1 MRKFKISVLLKLGFY
16 CLFLSIG
23 LEMQA
28 RKFVHPGILHT
39 TKSIE
44 RMRAQIADKEYPA
57 YGSFELLKSHHCSQA
72 DYQPF
77 GPFEIISRDGEFRH
91 TKSKMEQDFSAVY
104 QNALMWVL
112 TGEKTHAEKSL
123 ELLLGYAGTLKRI
136 PETNDAPLLV
146 GLEGLKIIY
155 ATEIL
160 RHTYK
165 KMTVVQFNEISRMIR
180 EVFLPVMENFYHRKP
195 YTNGNWGP
203 IVTKAY
209 MAAAIL
215 WDNEEMYNKAVDFY
229 LHANDN
235 GTIAHY
241 ISGDT
246 GQIQESGRDQGH
258 SMLGI
263 GALATVCEI
272 AWQQGDDL
280 YSALDNRL
288 MKGFEY
294 VAKYN
299 LGYNVPFAV
308 WKDVTGKYSNWTEI
322 SNKGRGRYMPIFEMT
337 YNHFVIRKGMQMP
350 YTEQVLRQIRPEGY
364 DRDQPAFGS
373 LLFNEAGTKKNY
385 VDLVN
390 PFVDSHRSRWFF
402 FSSACRPFGMVSLSP
417 DTDTEHSWG
426 SGYLY
431 DSKQIRCFSHVH
443 NWQMSGV
450 AVMPTVGEF
459 KGHLGMNAYQSA
471 FTHDG
476 EIAKPGYHKVKLTD
490 YDITAELTS
499 TMRVGFHCYTFPKS
513 DASYILFDTGAFL
526 AHGPTAYSEVWKVS
540 DKEIAGWEMMERTGR
555 RPKDTPVYFYAQ
567 LSKPM
572 DKVVSWREGRIESNS
587 NPERISGKNAGMAV
601 RFKTEKDEKVMLKV
615 AISYVSVEQARKN
628 MLTELSGWDFEQVKQ
643 SSFSEWNDWLGRIE
657 VEGGSRE
664 QQIKLYTDLWHAL
677 LGRHVVSDADG
688 HYMDMTSDFPRI
700 RQIPLGEDG
709 KPLYNHH
716 NFDAWWGSHWS
727 LNILWSMAYPEVMD
741 NFCNTMIDMYQNGGL
756 IPRGPS
762 GGNYTYVMIG
772 DPAVS
777 FFASAYNKGIR
788 NYDAELAYE
797 GLRKNAFV
805 GGIRDHAGYEHS
817 KTAYSGGMKYYEEWG
832 YVPDGRKDVEGMHTT
847 GASMTLEYAY
857 QDWCLAQM
865 AKTMGKLQDYEFF
878 MKRSKNYRNLWN
890 PESGYMQPRGEDGN
904 WLPYF
909 DPLELTEKG
918 GFCESNS
925 AIYSHY
931 VPHDMAGLI
940 ELYGGA
946 DQYVK
951 RLNANFEK
959 SESYGFFR
967 SNKTKEGNWTDYGN
981 QPGTG
986 MAHLFSYAGAPWLT
1000 QKWVR
1005 KVKAAY
1011 CDVTPYG
1018 GYRDDED
1025 QGQMGALGVLMAI
1038 GLFEVDGGCAEKP
1051 FYEIT
1056 SPLFDKVTIHLDNRY
1071 YSGKTFQIITK
1082 GNSTDVFSITHPGDE
1097 EYKPAVQQAQM
1108 IIPVKN
1114 TEGQQQYIK
1123 FATLPDIK
1131 RGTKYVSLSAV
1142 SSCGLPVD
1150 FYVESGPAYV
1160 DGNRLIL
1167 TAIPP
1172 KTTYPVKVTVIAWQ
1186 YGKNSDP
1193 KIKTAEPVKQT
1204 FYIR

>member
-1 MRKFKISVLLKLGFY
+1 MRKLKISVLLKVGFY

-91 TKSKMEQDFSAVY
+91 TKSKMEQDFSAIY

-112 TGEKTHAEKSL
+112 TGEKAHAEKSL

-146 GLEGLKIIY
+146 GLEGSKIIY
-155 ATEIL
+155 ATEML

-215 WDNEEMYNKAVDFY
+215 WDNEEMYDKAVDFY

-241 ISGDT
+241 ISGNT

-258 SMLGI
+258 CMLGI

-322 SNKGRGRYMPIFEMT
+322 SDKGRGRYMPVFEMV

-350 YTEQVLRQIRPEGY
+350 YTEKVLQQIRPEGY

-373 LLFNEAGTKKNY
+373 LLFNEARTKKNY

-526 AHGPTAYSEVWKVS
+526 AHGSTAYSEVWKVS

-628 MLTELSGWDFEQVKQ
+628 MLAELSGWDFEQVKQ
-643 SSFSEWNDWLGRIE
+643 SSFSEWNDWLGKIE

-688 HYMDMTSDFPRI
+688 HYMDMTADFPRI
-700 RQIPLGEDG
+700 RQIPLGDEG

-727 LNILWSMAYPEVMD
+727 LDILLSMAYPEVMD
-741 NFCNTMIDMYQNGGL
+741 DFCNTMIDMYRNGGL

-772 DPAVS
+772 DPAAS

-788 NYDAELAYE
+788 NYNAELAYE

-805 GGIRDHAGYEHS
+805 GGIRDHAGYEHG
-817 KTAYSGGMKYYEEWG
+817 KTAHSGGMKYYEERG

-904 WLPYF
+904 WLPCF

-946 DQYVK
+946 GQYIK

-959 SESYGFFR
+959 SEPYGFFR

-1011 CDVTPYG
+1011 SDVTPYG

-1082 GNSTDVFSITHPGDE
+1082 GNSTDNMYIQNASLNGKKWNKCWFYHEDFIKGGTLELKLGAKPNKKWGVE
-1097 EYKPAVQQAQM
+1097 E
-1108 IIPVKN
+1108 
-1114 TEGQQQYIK
+1114 
-1123 FATLPDIK
+1123 LPPSFI
-1131 RGTKYVSLSAV
+1131 
-1142 SSCGLPVD
+1142 SS
-1150 FYVESGPAYV
+1150 
-1160 DGNRLIL
+1160 
-1167 TAIPP
+1167 
-1172 KTTYPVKVTVIAWQ
+1172 K
-1186 YGKNSDP
+1186 
-1193 KIKTAEPVKQT
+1193 
-1204 FYIR
+1204 

>member
-299 LGYNVPFAV
+299 FGYNVPFAV

-1082 GNSTDVFSITHPGDE
+1082 GNSTDNMYIQNASLNGKKWNKCWFYHEDFIKGGTLELKLGAKPNKKWGVE
-1097 EYKPAVQQAQM
+1097 E
-1108 IIPVKN
+1108 
-1114 TEGQQQYIK
+1114 
-1123 FATLPDIK
+1123 LPPSFI
-1131 RGTKYVSLSAV
+1131 
-1142 SSCGLPVD
+1142 SS
-1150 FYVESGPAYV
+1150 
-1160 DGNRLIL
+1160 
-1167 TAIPP
+1167 
-1172 KTTYPVKVTVIAWQ
+1172 K
-1186 YGKNSDP
+1186 
-1193 KIKTAEPVKQT
+1193 
-1204 FYIR
+1204 

>member
-1025 QGQMGALGVLMAI
+1025 QGQMGVLGVLMAI

-1082 GNSTDVFSITHPGDE
+1082 GNSTDNMYIQNASLNGKKWNKCWFYHEDFIKGGTLELKLGAKPNKKWGVE
-1097 EYKPAVQQAQM
+1097 E
-1108 IIPVKN
+1108 
-1114 TEGQQQYIK
+1114 
-1123 FATLPDIK
+1123 LPPSFI
-1131 RGTKYVSLSAV
+1131 
-1142 SSCGLPVD
+1142 SS
-1150 FYVESGPAYV
+1150 
-1160 DGNRLIL
+1160 
-1167 TAIPP
+1167 
-1172 KTTYPVKVTVIAWQ
+1172 K
-1186 YGKNSDP
+1186 
-1193 KIKTAEPVKQT
+1193 
-1204 FYIR
+1204 

>member
-513 DASYILFDTGAFL
+513 DASYILFDTGAFW

-1082 GNSTDVFSITHPGDE
+1082 GNSTDNMYIQNASLNGKKWNKCWFYHEDFIKGGTLELKLGAKPNKKWGVE
-1097 EYKPAVQQAQM
+1097 E
-1108 IIPVKN
+1108 
-1114 TEGQQQYIK
+1114 
-1123 FATLPDIK
+1123 LPPSFI
-1131 RGTKYVSLSAV
+1131 
-1142 SSCGLPVD
+1142 SS
-1150 FYVESGPAYV
+1150 
-1160 DGNRLIL
+1160 
-1167 TAIPP
+1167 
-1172 KTTYPVKVTVIAWQ
+1172 K
-1186 YGKNSDP
+1186 
-1193 KIKTAEPVKQT
+1193 
-1204 FYIR
+1204 

>member
-1 MRKFKISVLLKLGFY
+1 MRKLKISVLLKVGFF

-77 GPFEIISRDGEFRH
+77 GPFEVIARDGEFRH

-112 TGEKTHAEKSL
+112 TGEKAHAEKSL

-155 ATEIL
+155 ATEML

-180 EVFLPVMENFYHRKP
+180 NVFLPVMENFYHRKP

-215 WDNEEMYNKAVDFY
+215 WDNEEMYDKAIDFY

-241 ISGDT
+241 ISGNT

-258 SMLGI
+258 CMLGI

-322 SNKGRGRYMPIFEMT
+322 SDKGRGRYMPVFEMA

-350 YTEQVLRQIRPEGY
+350 YTEKVLQQIRPEGY

-373 LLFNEAGTKKNY
+373 LLFNEARTKKNY

-526 AHGPTAYSEVWKVS
+526 AHGSTAYSEVWKVS

-628 MLTELSGWDFEQVKQ
+628 MLAELSGWDFEQVKQ
-643 SSFSEWNDWLGRIE
+643 SSFSEWNDWLGKIE

-688 HYMDMTSDFPRI
+688 HYMDMTADFPRI
-700 RQIPLGEDG
+700 RQIPLGDEG

-727 LNILWSMAYPEVMD
+727 LDILWSMAYPEVMD
-741 NFCNTMIDMYQNGGL
+741 DFCNTMIDMYRNGGL

-772 DPAVS
+772 DPAAS

-788 NYDAELAYE
+788 NYNAELAYE

-805 GGIRDHAGYEHS
+805 GGIRDHAGYEHG
-817 KTAYSGGMKYYEEWG
+817 KTAHSGGMKYYEERG

-904 WLPYF
+904 WLPCF

-946 DQYVK
+946 GQYIK

-959 SESYGFFR
+959 SEPYGFFR

-1011 CDVTPYG
+1011 SDVTPYG

-1082 GNSTDVFSITHPGDE
+1082 GNSTDNMYIQNASLNGKKWNKCWFYHEDFIKGGILELKLGAKPNKKWGVE
-1097 EYKPAVQQAQM
+1097 E
-1108 IIPVKN
+1108 
-1114 TEGQQQYIK
+1114 
-1123 FATLPDIK
+1123 LPPSFI
-1131 RGTKYVSLSAV
+1131 
-1142 SSCGLPVD
+1142 SS
-1150 FYVESGPAYV
+1150 
-1160 DGNRLIL
+1160 
-1167 TAIPP
+1167 
-1172 KTTYPVKVTVIAWQ
+1172 K
-1186 YGKNSDP
+1186 
-1193 KIKTAEPVKQT
+1193 
-1204 FYIR
+1204 

>member
-1 MRKFKISVLLKLGFY
+1 MRKLKISVLLKVGFY

-77 GPFEIISRDGEFRH
+77 GPFEVISRDGEFRH
-91 TKSKMEQDFSAVY
+91 TKSKMEQDFSAIY

-112 TGEKTHAEKSL
+112 TGEKAHAEKSL

-146 GLEGLKIIY
+146 GLEGSKIIY
-155 ATEIL
+155 ATEML

-215 WDNEEMYNKAVDFY
+215 WDNEEMYDKAVDFY

-241 ISGDT
+241 ISGNT

-258 SMLGI
+258 CMLGI

-322 SNKGRGRYMPIFEMT
+322 SDKGRGRYMPVFEMV

-350 YTEQVLRQIRPEGY
+350 YTEKVLQQIRPEGY

-373 LLFNEAGTKKNY
+373 LLFNEARTKKNY

-526 AHGPTAYSEVWKVS
+526 AHGSTAYSEVWKVS

-628 MLTELSGWDFEQVKQ
+628 MLAELSGWDFEQVKQ
-643 SSFSEWNDWLGRIE
+643 SSFSEWNDWLGKIE

-688 HYMDMTSDFPRI
+688 HYMDMTADFPRI
-700 RQIPLGEDG
+700 RQIPLGDEG

-727 LNILWSMAYPEVMD
+727 LDILWSMAYPEVMD
-741 NFCNTMIDMYQNGGL
+741 DFCNTMIDMYRNGGL

-772 DPAVS
+772 DPAAS

-788 NYDAELAYE
+788 NYNAELAYE

-904 WLPYF
+904 WLPCF

-946 DQYVK
+946 GQYIK

-959 SESYGFFR
+959 SEPYGFFR

-1011 CDVTPYG
+1011 SDVTPYG

-1082 GNSTDVFSITHPGDE
+1082 GNSTDNMYIQNASLNGKKWNKCWFYHEDFIKGGTLELKLGAKPNKKWGVE
-1097 EYKPAVQQAQM
+1097 E
-1108 IIPVKN
+1108 
-1114 TEGQQQYIK
+1114 
-1123 FATLPDIK
+1123 LPPSFI
-1131 RGTKYVSLSAV
+1131 
-1142 SSCGLPVD
+1142 SS
-1150 FYVESGPAYV
+1150 
-1160 DGNRLIL
+1160 
-1167 TAIPP
+1167 
-1172 KTTYPVKVTVIAWQ
+1172 K
-1186 YGKNSDP
+1186 
-1193 KIKTAEPVKQT
+1193 
-1204 FYIR
+1204 

>member
-203 IVTKAY
+203 IVTKAKAY

-1082 GNSTDVFSITHPGDE
+1082 GNSTDNMYIQNASLNGKKWNKCWFYHEDFIKGGTLELKLGAKPNKKWGVE
-1097 EYKPAVQQAQM
+1097 E
-1108 IIPVKN
+1108 
-1114 TEGQQQYIK
+1114 
-1123 FATLPDIK
+1123 LPPSFI
-1131 RGTKYVSLSAV
+1131 
-1142 SSCGLPVD
+1142 SS
-1150 FYVESGPAYV
+1150 
-1160 DGNRLIL
+1160 
-1167 TAIPP
+1167 
-1172 KTTYPVKVTVIAWQ
+1172 K
-1186 YGKNSDP
+1186 
-1193 KIKTAEPVKQT
+1193 
-1204 FYIR
+1204 

>member
-337 YNHFVIRKGMQMP
+337 YNHFVIRKGMQMS

-1082 GNSTDVFSITHPGDE
+1082 GNSTDNMYIQNASLNGKKWNKCWFYHEDFIKGGTLELKLGAKPNKKWGVE
-1097 EYKPAVQQAQM
+1097 E
-1108 IIPVKN
+1108 
-1114 TEGQQQYIK
+1114 
-1123 FATLPDIK
+1123 LPPSFI
-1131 RGTKYVSLSAV
+1131 
-1142 SSCGLPVD
+1142 SS
-1150 FYVESGPAYV
+1150 
-1160 DGNRLIL
+1160 
-1167 TAIPP
+1167 
-1172 KTTYPVKVTVIAWQ
+1172 K
-1186 YGKNSDP
+1186 
-1193 KIKTAEPVKQT
+1193 
-1204 FYIR
+1204 

>member
-364 DRDQPAFGS
+364 DRVQHAFGS
-373 LLFNEAGTKKNY
+373 LLFNDAGTKNNY

-1082 GNSTDVFSITHPGDE
+1082 GNSTDNMYIQNASLNGKKWNKCWFYHEDFIKGGTLELKLGAKPNKKWGVE
-1097 EYKPAVQQAQM
+1097 E
-1108 IIPVKN
+1108 
-1114 TEGQQQYIK
+1114 
-1123 FATLPDIK
+1123 LPPSFI
-1131 RGTKYVSLSAV
+1131 
-1142 SSCGLPVD
+1142 SS
-1150 FYVESGPAYV
+1150 
-1160 DGNRLIL
+1160 
-1167 TAIPP
+1167 
-1172 KTTYPVKVTVIAWQ
+1172 K
-1186 YGKNSDP
+1186 
-1193 KIKTAEPVKQT
+1193 
-1204 FYIR
+1204 

>member
-1 MRKFKISVLLKLGFY
+1 
-16 CLFLSIG
+16 
-23 LEMQA
+23 
-28 RKFVHPGILHT
+28 
-39 TKSIE
+39 
-44 RMRAQIADKEYPA
+44 
-57 YGSFELLKSHHCSQA
+57 
-72 DYQPF
+72 
-77 GPFEIISRDGEFRH
+77 
-91 TKSKMEQDFSAVY
+91 
-104 QNALMWVL
+104 
-112 TGEKTHAEKSL
+112 
-123 ELLLGYAGTLKRI
+123 
-136 PETNDAPLLV
+136 
-146 GLEGLKIIY
+146 
-155 ATEIL
+155 
-160 RHTYK
+160 
-165 KMTVVQFNEISRMIR
+165 
-180 EVFLPVMENFYHRKP
+180 
-195 YTNGNWGP
+195 
-203 IVTKAY
+203 
-209 MAAAIL
+209 
-215 WDNEEMYNKAVDFY
+215 
-229 LHANDN
+229 
-235 GTIAHY
+235 
-241 ISGDT
+241 
-246 GQIQESGRDQGH
+246 
-258 SMLGI
+258 
-263 GALATVCEI
+263 
-272 AWQQGDDL
+272 
-280 YSALDNRL
+280 
-288 MKGFEY
+288 
-294 VAKYN
+294 
-299 LGYNVPFAV
+299 
-308 WKDVTGKYSNWTEI
+308 
-322 SNKGRGRYMPIFEMT
+322 
-337 YNHFVIRKGMQMP
+337 
-350 YTEQVLRQIRPEGY
+350 
-364 DRDQPAFGS
+364 
-373 LLFNEAGTKKNY
+373 
-385 VDLVN
+385 
-390 PFVDSHRSRWFF
+390 
-402 FSSACRPFGMVSLSP
+402 
-417 DTDTEHSWG
+417 
-426 SGYLY
+426 
-431 DSKQIRCFSHVH
+431 
-443 NWQMSGV
+443 
-450 AVMPTVGEF
+450 
-459 KGHLGMNAYQSA
+459 
-471 FTHDG
+471 
-476 EIAKPGYHKVKLTD
+476 
-490 YDITAELTS
+490 
-499 TMRVGFHCYTFPKS
+499 
-513 DASYILFDTGAFL
+513 
-526 AHGPTAYSEVWKVS
+526 
-540 DKEIAGWEMMERTGR
+540 
-555 RPKDTPVYFYAQ
+555 
-567 LSKPM
+567 
-572 DKVVSWREGRIESNS
+572 
-587 NPERISGKNAGMAV
+587 
-601 RFKTEKDEKVMLKV
+601 
-615 AISYVSVEQARKN
+615 

-865 AKTMGKLQDYEFF
+865 AKTMGRLQDYEFF

-904 WLPYF
+904 WLPCF

-1082 GNSTDVFSITHPGDE
+1082 GNSTDNMYIQNASLNGKKWNKCWFYHEDFIKGGTLELKLGAKPNKKWGVE
-1097 EYKPAVQQAQM
+1097 E
-1108 IIPVKN
+1108 
-1114 TEGQQQYIK
+1114 
-1123 FATLPDIK
+1123 LPPSFI
-1131 RGTKYVSLSAV
+1131 
-1142 SSCGLPVD
+1142 SS
-1150 FYVESGPAYV
+1150 
-1160 DGNRLIL
+1160 
-1167 TAIPP
+1167 
-1172 KTTYPVKVTVIAWQ
+1172 K
-1186 YGKNSDP
+1186 
-1193 KIKTAEPVKQT
+1193 
-1204 FYIR
+1204 

>member
-499 TMRVGFHCYTFPKS
+499 TMRVGFHCYTIPKS

-797 GLRKNAFV
+797 GLRKYAFV

-986 MAHLFSYAGAPWLT
+986 MAQLFSYAGAPWLT

-1082 GNSTDVFSITHPGDE
+1082 GNSTDNMYIQNASLNGKKWNKCWFYHEDFIKGGTLELKLGAKPNKKWGVE
-1097 EYKPAVQQAQM
+1097 E
-1108 IIPVKN
+1108 
-1114 TEGQQQYIK
+1114 
-1123 FATLPDIK
+1123 LPPSFI
-1131 RGTKYVSLSAV
+1131 
-1142 SSCGLPVD
+1142 SS
-1150 FYVESGPAYV
+1150 
-1160 DGNRLIL
+1160 
-1167 TAIPP
+1167 
-1172 KTTYPVKVTVIAWQ
+1172 K
-1186 YGKNSDP
+1186 
-1193 KIKTAEPVKQT
+1193 
-1204 FYIR
+1204 

>member
-1 MRKFKISVLLKLGFY
+1 MRKLKISVLLKVGFY

-77 GPFEIISRDGEFRH
+77 GPFEVIARDGEFRH

-112 TGEKTHAEKSL
+112 TGEKAHAEKSL

-146 GLEGLKIIY
+146 GLEGSKIIY
-155 ATEIL
+155 ATEML

-180 EVFLPVMENFYHRKP
+180 NVFLPVMENFYHRKP

-215 WDNEEMYNKAVDFY
+215 WDNEEMYDKAVDFY

-241 ISGDT
+241 ISGNT

-258 SMLGI
+258 CMLGI

-322 SNKGRGRYMPIFEMT
+322 SDKGRGRYMPVFEMV

-350 YTEQVLRQIRPEGY
+350 YTEKVLQQIRPEGY

-373 LLFNEAGTKKNY
+373 LLFNEARTKKNY

-526 AHGPTAYSEVWKVS
+526 AHGSTAYSEVWKVS

-628 MLTELSGWDFEQVKQ
+628 MLAELSGWDFEQVKQ
-643 SSFSEWNDWLGRIE
+643 SSFSEWNDWLGKIE

-688 HYMDMTSDFPRI
+688 HYMDMTADFPRI
-700 RQIPLGEDG
+700 RQIPLGDEG

-727 LNILWSMAYPEVMD
+727 LDILWSMAYPEVMD
-741 NFCNTMIDMYQNGGL
+741 DFCNTMIDMYRNGGL

-772 DPAVS
+772 DPAAS

-788 NYDAELAYE
+788 NYNAELAYE

-805 GGIRDHAGYEHS
+805 GGIRDHAGYEHG
-817 KTAYSGGMKYYEEWG
+817 KTAHSGGMKYYEERG

-904 WLPYF
+904 WLPCF

-946 DQYVK
+946 GQYIK

-959 SESYGFFR
+959 SEPYGFFR

-1011 CDVTPYG
+1011 SDVTPYG

-1082 GNSTDVFSITHPGDE
+1082 GNSTDNMYIQNASLNGKKWNKCWFYHEDFIKGGTLELKLGAKPNKKWGVE
-1097 EYKPAVQQAQM
+1097 E
-1108 IIPVKN
+1108 
-1114 TEGQQQYIK
+1114 
-1123 FATLPDIK
+1123 LPPSFI
-1131 RGTKYVSLSAV
+1131 
-1142 SSCGLPVD
+1142 SS
-1150 FYVESGPAYV
+1150 
-1160 DGNRLIL
+1160 
-1167 TAIPP
+1167 
-1172 KTTYPVKVTVIAWQ
+1172 K
-1186 YGKNSDP
+1186 
-1193 KIKTAEPVKQT
+1193 
-1204 FYIR
+1204 

>member
-322 SNKGRGRYMPIFEMT
+322 SNKGRDRYMPIFEMT

-1082 GNSTDVFSITHPGDE
+1082 GNSTDNMYIQNASLNGKKWNKCWFYHEDFIKGGTLELKLGAKPNKKWGVE
-1097 EYKPAVQQAQM
+1097 E
-1108 IIPVKN
+1108 
-1114 TEGQQQYIK
+1114 
-1123 FATLPDIK
+1123 LPPSFI
-1131 RGTKYVSLSAV
+1131 
-1142 SSCGLPVD
+1142 SS
-1150 FYVESGPAYV
+1150 
-1160 DGNRLIL
+1160 
-1167 TAIPP
+1167 
-1172 KTTYPVKVTVIAWQ
+1172 K
-1186 YGKNSDP
+1186 
-1193 KIKTAEPVKQT
+1193 
-1204 FYIR
+1204 

>member
-940 ELYGGA
+940 ELYG
-946 DQYVK
+946 D
-951 RLNANFEK
+951 
-959 SESYGFFR
+959 
-967 SNKTKEGNWTDYGN
+967 
-981 QPGTG
+981 
-986 MAHLFSYAGAPWLT
+986 
-1000 QKWVR
+1000 
-1005 KVKAAY
+1005 
-1011 CDVTPYG
+1011 
-1018 GYRDDED
+1018 
-1025 QGQMGALGVLMAI
+1025 
-1038 GLFEVDGGCAEKP
+1038 
-1051 FYEIT
+1051 
-1056 SPLFDKVTIHLDNRY
+1056 
-1071 YSGKTFQIITK
+1071 
-1082 GNSTDVFSITHPGDE
+1082 
-1097 EYKPAVQQAQM
+1097 
-1108 IIPVKN
+1108 
-1114 TEGQQQYIK
+1114 
-1123 FATLPDIK
+1123 
-1131 RGTKYVSLSAV
+1131 
-1142 SSCGLPVD
+1142 
-1150 FYVESGPAYV
+1150 
-1160 DGNRLIL
+1160 
-1167 TAIPP
+1167 
-1172 KTTYPVKVTVIAWQ
+1172 
-1186 YGKNSDP
+1186 
-1193 KIKTAEPVKQT
+1193 
-1204 FYIR
+1204 

>member
-203 IVTKAY
+203 IVTKAKAY

-390 PFVDSHRSRWFF
+390 PFVDSHRSRCFF

-1082 GNSTDVFSITHPGDE
+1082 GNSTDNMYIQNASLNGKKWNKCWFYHEDFIKGGTLELKLGAKPNKKWGVE
-1097 EYKPAVQQAQM
+1097 E
-1108 IIPVKN
+1108 
-1114 TEGQQQYIK
+1114 
-1123 FATLPDIK
+1123 LPPSFI
-1131 RGTKYVSLSAV
+1131 
-1142 SSCGLPVD
+1142 SS
-1150 FYVESGPAYV
+1150 
-1160 DGNRLIL
+1160 
-1167 TAIPP
+1167 
-1172 KTTYPVKVTVIAWQ
+1172 K
-1186 YGKNSDP
+1186 
-1193 KIKTAEPVKQT
+1193 
-1204 FYIR
+1204 

>member
-209 MAAAIL
+209 MVAAIL

-1082 GNSTDVFSITHPGDE
+1082 GNSTDNMYIQNASLNGKKWNKCWFYHEDFIKGGTLELKLGAKPNKKWGVE
-1097 EYKPAVQQAQM
+1097 E
-1108 IIPVKN
+1108 
-1114 TEGQQQYIK
+1114 
-1123 FATLPDIK
+1123 LPPSFI
-1131 RGTKYVSLSAV
+1131 
-1142 SSCGLPVD
+1142 SS
-1150 FYVESGPAYV
+1150 
-1160 DGNRLIL
+1160 
-1167 TAIPP
+1167 
-1172 KTTYPVKVTVIAWQ
+1172 K
-1186 YGKNSDP
+1186 
-1193 KIKTAEPVKQT
+1193 
-1204 FYIR
+1204 

>member
-1 MRKFKISVLLKLGFY
+1 MRKLKISVLLKVGFF

-91 TKSKMEQDFSAVY
+91 TKSKMEQDFSAIY

-322 SNKGRGRYMPIFEMT
+322 SNKGRGRYMPIFEMA

-857 QDWCLAQM
+857 QGWCLAQM

-890 PESGYMQPRGEDGN
+890 PESGYMQSRGEDGN
-904 WLPYF
+904 WLPCF

-1082 GNSTDVFSITHPGDE
+1082 GNSTDNMYIQNASLNGKKWNKCWFYHEDFIKGGTLELKLGAKPNKKWGVE
-1097 EYKPAVQQAQM
+1097 E
-1108 IIPVKN
+1108 
-1114 TEGQQQYIK
+1114 
-1123 FATLPDIK
+1123 LPPSFI
-1131 RGTKYVSLSAV
+1131 
-1142 SSCGLPVD
+1142 SS
-1150 FYVESGPAYV
+1150 
-1160 DGNRLIL
+1160 
-1167 TAIPP
+1167 
-1172 KTTYPVKVTVIAWQ
+1172 K
-1186 YGKNSDP
+1186 
-1193 KIKTAEPVKQT
+1193 
-1204 FYIR
+1204 

>member
-967 SNKTKEGNWTDYGN
+967 SNKTKEGNWTDYAN

-1082 GNSTDVFSITHPGDE
+1082 GNSTDNMYIQNASLNGKKWNKCWFYHEDFIKGGTLELKLGAKPNKKWGVE
-1097 EYKPAVQQAQM
+1097 E
-1108 IIPVKN
+1108 
-1114 TEGQQQYIK
+1114 
-1123 FATLPDIK
+1123 LPPSFI
-1131 RGTKYVSLSAV
+1131 
-1142 SSCGLPVD
+1142 SS
-1150 FYVESGPAYV
+1150 
-1160 DGNRLIL
+1160 
-1167 TAIPP
+1167 
-1172 KTTYPVKVTVIAWQ
+1172 K
-1186 YGKNSDP
+1186 
-1193 KIKTAEPVKQT
+1193 
-1204 FYIR
+1204 

>member
-299 LGYNVPFAV
+299 WGYNVPFAV

-1082 GNSTDVFSITHPGDE
+1082 GNSTDNMYIQNASLNGKKWNKCWFYHEDFIKGGTLELKLGAKPNKKWGVE
-1097 EYKPAVQQAQM
+1097 E
-1108 IIPVKN
+1108 
-1114 TEGQQQYIK
+1114 
-1123 FATLPDIK
+1123 LPPSFI
-1131 RGTKYVSLSAV
+1131 
-1142 SSCGLPVD
+1142 SS
-1150 FYVESGPAYV
+1150 
-1160 DGNRLIL
+1160 
-1167 TAIPP
+1167 
-1172 KTTYPVKVTVIAWQ
+1172 K
-1186 YGKNSDP
+1186 
-1193 KIKTAEPVKQT
+1193 
-1204 FYIR
+1204 

>member
-1 MRKFKISVLLKLGFY
+1 M
-16 CLFLSIG
+16 
-23 LEMQA
+23 
-28 RKFVHPGILHT
+28 
-39 TKSIE
+39 
-44 RMRAQIADKEYPA
+44 D
-57 YGSFELLKSHHCSQA
+57 
-72 DYQPF
+72 D
-77 GPFEIISRDGEFRH
+77 
-91 TKSKMEQDFSAVY
+91 
-104 QNALMWVL
+104 NALFAFGM
-112 TGEKTHAEKSL
+112 GRS
-123 ELLLGYAGTLKRI
+123 
-136 PETNDAPLLV
+136 
-146 GLEGLKIIY
+146 
-155 ATEIL
+155 IL
-160 RHTYK
+160 
-165 KMTVVQFNEISRMIR
+165 
-180 EVFLPVMENFYHRKP
+180 
-195 YTNGNWGP
+195 
-203 IVTKAY
+203 
-209 MAAAIL
+209 
-215 WDNEEMYNKAVDFY
+215 
-229 LHANDN
+229 
-235 GTIAHY
+235 
-241 ISGDT
+241 
-246 GQIQESGRDQGH
+246 
-258 SMLGI
+258 
-263 GALATVCEI
+263 
-272 AWQQGDDL
+272 
-280 YSALDNRL
+280 L
-288 MKGFEY
+288 MK
-294 VAKYN
+294 V
-299 LGYNVPFAV
+299 
-308 WKDVTGKYSNWTEI
+308 
-322 SNKGRGRYMPIFEMT
+322 
-337 YNHFVIRKGMQMP
+337 
-350 YTEQVLRQIRPEGY
+350 RPEGY

-373 LLFNEAGTKKNY
+373 LLFNEARTKKNY

-526 AHGPTAYSEVWKVS
+526 AHGSTAYSEVWKVS

-567 LSKPM
+567 LSKSM

-628 MLTELSGWDFEQVKQ
+628 MLAELSGWDFEQVKQ
-643 SSFSEWNDWLGRIE
+643 SSFSEWNDWLGKIE

-688 HYMDMTSDFPRI
+688 HYMDMTADFPRI
-700 RQIPLGEDG
+700 RQIPLGDEG

-727 LNILWSMAYPEVMD
+727 LDILWSMAYPEVMD
-741 NFCNTMIDMYQNGGL
+741 DFCNTMIDMYRNGGL

-772 DPAVS
+772 DPAAS

-788 NYDAELAYE
+788 NYNAELAYE

-805 GGIRDHAGYEHS
+805 GGIRDHAGYEHG
-817 KTAYSGGMKYYEEWG
+817 KTAHSGGMKYYEERG

-904 WLPYF
+904 WLPCF

-946 DQYVK
+946 GQYIK

-959 SESYGFFR
+959 SEPYGFFR

-1011 CDVTPYG
+1011 SNVTPYG

-1082 GNSTDVFSITHPGDE
+1082 GNSTDNMYIQNASLNGKKWNKCWFYHEDFIKGGILELKLGAKPNKKWGVE
-1097 EYKPAVQQAQM
+1097 E
-1108 IIPVKN
+1108 
-1114 TEGQQQYIK
+1114 
-1123 FATLPDIK
+1123 LPPSFI
-1131 RGTKYVSLSAV
+1131 
-1142 SSCGLPVD
+1142 SS
-1150 FYVESGPAYV
+1150 
-1160 DGNRLIL
+1160 
-1167 TAIPP
+1167 
-1172 KTTYPVKVTVIAWQ
+1172 K
-1186 YGKNSDP
+1186 
-1193 KIKTAEPVKQT
+1193 
-1204 FYIR
+1204 

>member
-1 MRKFKISVLLKLGFY
+1 MRKLKISVLLKVGFY

-77 GPFEIISRDGEFRH
+77 GPFEVILRDGEFRH

-112 TGEKTHAEKSL
+112 TGEKAHAEKSL

-155 ATEIL
+155 ATEML

-165 KMTVVQFNEISRMIR
+165 KMTVIQFNEISRMIR

-215 WDNEEMYNKAVDFY
+215 WDNEEMYDKAVDFY

-241 ISGDT
+241 ISGNT

-258 SMLGI
+258 CMLGI

-322 SNKGRGRYMPIFEMT
+322 SDKGRGRYMPVFEMV

-350 YTEQVLRQIRPEGY
+350 YTEKVLQQIRPEGY

-373 LLFNEAGTKKNY
+373 LLFNEARTKKNY

-526 AHGPTAYSEVWKVS
+526 AHGSTAYSEVWKVS

-628 MLTELSGWDFEQVKQ
+628 MLAELSGWDFEQVKQ
-643 SSFSEWNDWLGRIE
+643 SSFSEWNEWLGKIE

-688 HYMDMTSDFPRI
+688 HYMDMTADFPRI
-700 RQIPLGEDG
+700 RQIPLGDEG

-727 LNILWSMAYPEVMD
+727 LDILWSMAYPEVMD
-741 NFCNTMIDMYQNGGL
+741 DFCNTMIDMYRNGGL

-772 DPAVS
+772 DPAAS

-788 NYDAELAYE
+788 NYNAELAYE

-805 GGIRDHAGYEHS
+805 GGIRDHAGYEHG
-817 KTAYSGGMKYYEEWG
+817 KTAHSGGMKYYEERG

-904 WLPYF
+904 WLPCF

-946 DQYVK
+946 GQYIK

-959 SESYGFFR
+959 SEPYGFFR

-1011 CDVTPYG
+1011 SDVTPYG

-1082 GNSTDVFSITHPGDE
+1082 GNSTDNMYIQNASLNGKKWNKCWFYHEDFIKGGTLELKLGAKPNKKWGIE
-1097 EYKPAVQQAQM
+1097 E
-1108 IIPVKN
+1108 
-1114 TEGQQQYIK
+1114 
-1123 FATLPDIK
+1123 LPP
-1131 RGTKYVSLSAV
+1131 SFV
-1142 SSCGLPVD
+1142 SS
-1150 FYVESGPAYV
+1150 
-1160 DGNRLIL
+1160 
-1167 TAIPP
+1167 
-1172 KTTYPVKVTVIAWQ
+1172 K
-1186 YGKNSDP
+1186 
-1193 KIKTAEPVKQT
+1193 
-1204 FYIR
+1204 

>member
-1005 KVKAAY
+1005 KVNAAY

-1082 GNSTDVFSITHPGDE
+1082 GNSTDNMYIQNASLNGKKWNKCWFYHEDFIKGGTLELKLGAKPNKKWGVE
-1097 EYKPAVQQAQM
+1097 E
-1108 IIPVKN
+1108 
-1114 TEGQQQYIK
+1114 
-1123 FATLPDIK
+1123 LPPSFI
-1131 RGTKYVSLSAV
+1131 
-1142 SSCGLPVD
+1142 SS
-1150 FYVESGPAYV
+1150 
-1160 DGNRLIL
+1160 
-1167 TAIPP
+1167 
-1172 KTTYPVKVTVIAWQ
+1172 K
-1186 YGKNSDP
+1186 
-1193 KIKTAEPVKQT
+1193 
-1204 FYIR
+1204 

>member
-195 YTNGNWGP
+195 YANGNWGP

-1082 GNSTDVFSITHPGDE
+1082 GNSTDNMYIQNASLNGKKWNKCWFYHEDFIKGGTLELKLGAKPNKKWGVE
-1097 EYKPAVQQAQM
+1097 E
-1108 IIPVKN
+1108 
-1114 TEGQQQYIK
+1114 
-1123 FATLPDIK
+1123 LPPSFI
-1131 RGTKYVSLSAV
+1131 
-1142 SSCGLPVD
+1142 SS
-1150 FYVESGPAYV
+1150 
-1160 DGNRLIL
+1160 
-1167 TAIPP
+1167 
-1172 KTTYPVKVTVIAWQ
+1172 K
-1186 YGKNSDP
+1186 
-1193 KIKTAEPVKQT
+1193 
-1204 FYIR
+1204 

>member
-280 YSALDNRL
+280 YSACDNRL

-1082 GNSTDVFSITHPGDE
+1082 GNSTDNMYIQNASLNGKKWNKCWFYHEDFIKGGTLELKLGAKPNKKWGVE
-1097 EYKPAVQQAQM
+1097 E
-1108 IIPVKN
+1108 
-1114 TEGQQQYIK
+1114 
-1123 FATLPDIK
+1123 LPPSFI
-1131 RGTKYVSLSAV
+1131 
-1142 SSCGLPVD
+1142 SS
-1150 FYVESGPAYV
+1150 
-1160 DGNRLIL
+1160 
-1167 TAIPP
+1167 
-1172 KTTYPVKVTVIAWQ
+1172 K
-1186 YGKNSDP
+1186 
-1193 KIKTAEPVKQT
+1193 
-1204 FYIR
+1204 